1 MITLK
6 AEALS
11 KDFSNICVVQGLSGV
26 DKHLE

>member
-6 AEALS
+6 AKALS
-11 KDFSNICVVQGLSGV
+11 KDFKIICVFQGLSGV